1 MYVTLLFSFVLISI
15 LCPWSFNCWNMLN
28 FSYFCVISVWTW
40 CYAHMQLLTILI
52 CFMQV
57 RCIVRNI
64 VRDWAEEVIFC
75 STDMNIEKYCC
86 FIYLFIYLFYSRVKR
101 NVMSATSLFSRSL
114 IVFFLTG
121 AMEGK
126 PCGIV
131 LCLCSQVCLHGL
143 CIHVCICCCPFLLV
157 DVLMCVRGWTGWEV
171 LLSVMDYN
179 DKKLFLMSIR
189 GQNPLRL

>member
-1 MYVTLLFSFVLISI
+1 VFWFSADRVIVQCYRWQLYIGWPPKMYVTLLFSFVLISI

-57 RCIVRNI
+57 RCIIRNI

-86 FIYLFIYLFYSRVKR
+86 FIYLFIYLFI
-101 NVMSATSLFSRSL
+101 LFQGQKERDECYKPILEELNRLFPNRSD
-114 IVFFLTG
+114 G
-121 AMEGK
+121 
-126 PCGIV
+126 
-131 LCLCSQVCLHGL
+131 
-143 CIHVCICCCPFLLV
+143 
-157 DVLMCVRGWTGWEV
+157 R
-171 LLSVMDYN
+171 
-179 DKKLFLMSIR
+179 
-189 GQNPLRL
+189 